1 MTLEELI
8 VRYGT
13 NKADYDSLKK
23 VVDAD
28 NSEIKK
34 LMSEQ
39 NINEYSYG
47 GYNAKMTIQNRESI
61 NEEKLL
67 TLLGSVDNLPNDIIK
82 TKSYV
87 DMDVL
92 ESAIYN
98 NLIPND
104 VLIEMNKCREI
115 KQVQTLKI
123 TKSKK
128 GE

>member
-1 MTLEELI
+1 M
-8 VRYGT
+8 
-13 NKADYDSLKK
+13 
-23 VVDAD
+23 
-28 NSEIKK
+28 
-34 LMSEQ
+34 
-39 NINEYSYG
+39 
-47 GYNAKMTIQNRESI
+47 
-61 NEEKLL
+61 
-67 TLLGSVDNLPNDIIK
+67 LGSVDNLPNDIIK